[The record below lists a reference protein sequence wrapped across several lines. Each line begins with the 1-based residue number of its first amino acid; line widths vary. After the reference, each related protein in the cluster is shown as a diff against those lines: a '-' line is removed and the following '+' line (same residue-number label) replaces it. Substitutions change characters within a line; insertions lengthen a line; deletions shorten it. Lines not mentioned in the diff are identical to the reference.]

1 MRSIFLTIVA
11 FLLVA
16 CASVVPPRP
25 PLDAVAERFVKL
37 TLEIGEREE
46 GYVDAYH
53 GPPEWAAEAKANTR
67 SVEALGAEA
76 NALLAM
82 VRAVPDAGLAPLE
95 LKRRAYLEAHL
106 QSAAFRLRMIGG
118 ERAPFADEA
127 EALFGVR
134 PPLAPL
140 ESFEPAIARV
150 DALLPGEGPLHARVA
165 AFRKR
170 YEIPADRVRPVME
183 AAIAECRR
191 RTLAHIPL
199 PASERFDL
207 ELVTGKPWGGYNWFK
222 GGAHS
227 LIQINTDLPSTIDRA
242 LDLGCHEGYPGHHV
256 QNVLMEKLY
265 TERGW
270 VEFSIWPLFAP
281 VGFIAEG
288 SANAGIALAFP
299 GDEKRQ
305 FEQRVLYPLAG
316 LDPAAAPALEAVTI
330 ALAALRG
337 AEYTIA
343 DAYLAGRIDRAGAIA
358 QLQRYQLSSPE
369 RAAKRVDFIDAYRSY
384 VINYGLGQDMV
395 AARLARAGAGQDAQW
410 AAMVAILSEPT
421 LPAEL
426 EAR

>member
-1 MRSIFLTIVA
+1 MRSVFLTLA
-11 FLLVA
+11 ALLLAA
-16 CASVVPPRP
+16 CATGAPRSDAF
-25 PLDAVAERFVKL
+25 DAVAERFVKL
-37 TLEIGEREE
+37 TLEIGAHEE

-53 GPPEWAAEAKANTR
+53 GPPAWAAAARANPR

-76 NALLAM
+76 DALIAM
-82 VRAVPDAGLAPLE
+82 VRAVPAAGLTPRE
-95 LKRRAYLEAHL
+95 LKRAAYLEAHL
-106 QSAAFRLRMIGG
+106 KSAAFRLGMIGG
-118 ERAPFADEA
+118 ARATFADEA

-140 ESFEPAIARV
+140 ERFEPAIARV
-150 DALLPGEGPLHARVA
+150 DAMLAGDGPVHARVA

-170 YEIPADRVRPVME
+170 YEIPADRMRPVME

-199 PASERFDL
+199 PAGERFDL
-207 ELVTGKPWGGYNWFK
+207 ELVNGKPWGGYNWFK
-222 GGAHS
+222 GAAHS

-256 QNVLMEKLY
+256 QNTLMEKLY

-299 GDEKRQ
+299 GVEKRE

-316 LDPAAAPALEAVTI
+316 LDPATAPALEAVTD

-343 DAYLAGRIDRAGAIA
+343 DAYLSGRIDRAGAIA
-358 QLQRYQLSSPE
+358 QMQRYMLSSPE
-369 RAAKRVDFIDAYRSY
+369 KAAKRVDFIDTYRSY
-384 VINYGLGQDMV
+384 IINYGLGQDMV
-395 AARLARAGAGQDAQW
+395 AARLARAGADPDAQW
-410 AAMVAILSEPT
+410 AAMTAILSEPT
-421 LPAEL
+421 LPRDL